1 MSGSEY
7 DDYEPRYPHLL
18 PSGQVEAR
26 KRLAE
31 IECLDGERLAT
42 LDEGTFLRGWWA
54 PHWLH
59 PGLHPDDVGQWQN
72 EAVVWKPLV
81 AEAYRRFEV
90 GEIAD
95 SQHYAA
101 EAVHN
106 RVWIEMRQQ

>member
-18 PSGQVEAR
+18 PSAQVEAR

-42 LDEGTFLRGWWA
+42 LDDDTFLRGWWA
-54 PHWLH
+54 LHWLH
-59 PGLHPDDVGQWQN
+59 PGLHPDDVEQWQN
-72 EAVVWKPLV
+72 AAVRWKPLV
-81 AEAYRRFEV
+81 AEAARRLET
-90 GEIAD
+90 GEFTD
-95 SQHYAA
+95 SQYYAA

-106 RVWIEMRQQ
+106 RVWIEMCKQ